1 MPEINTAS
9 SPPAGTAQRPDSRVE
24 ELETAVRKLYKSAKD
39 HLPFHGWHH
48 IYFVKKK
55 AVQFARER
63 QANPLLVAA
72 ASLVHDLN
80 YVVRSNSEPE
90 DGRTLRHRYLRNA
103 GFESEE
109 IDRVEEIIN
118 EAHTATRSES
128 ISPEG
133 SALSDADTLFKAL
146 PVTPVVFSHL
156 YLAENGIGLRD
167 LAKKILGEQEPLIE
181 KNIYFYD
188 PAVRDQYIPW
198 AEANMKLWQAIM
210 KALDDEDVVELLSEV
225 NVKI

>member
-1 MPEINTAS
+1 MPKVNTAA
-9 SPPAGTAQRPDSRVE
+9 SPPAETAQQPDTRVE
-24 ELETAVRKLYKSAKD
+24 DLETAVRKLYKSAKD

-48 IYFVKKK
+48 ISFVKKK
-55 AVQFARER
+55 AVQFAERR

-90 DGRTLRHRYLRNA
+90 DGRKLRQRYLRNA
-103 GFESEE
+103 GFRKDE

-156 YLAENGIGLRD
+156 YLAENGIGLRE
-167 LAKKILGEQEPLIE
+167 LAEKIVGEQEPLIE

-188 PAVRDQYIPW
+188 DKVRAEYIPW

-210 KALDDEDVVELLSEV
+210 KALDDDDVVELLSEV
-225 NVKI
+225 NVKA

>member
-1 MPEINTAS
+1 MPKADAATLATAV
-9 SPPAGTAQRPDSRVE
+9 TRQPDSR
-24 ELETAVRKLYKSAKD
+24 LEDLENAVRTLYQKAQD

-48 IYFVKKK
+48 IDFVKKK

-63 QANPLLVAA
+63 KADSPLVAA

-80 YVVRSNSEPE
+80 YLVRSNSEPE
-90 DGRTLRHRYLRNA
+90 DGRSLRRRFLQNA
-103 GFESEE
+103 GFRRAE

-118 EAHTATRSES
+118 EAHTATRSEH

-156 YLAENGIGLRD
+156 YLTENGVGLRD
-167 LAKKILGEQEPLIE
+167 LAKKILSEQEPLME

-188 PAVRDQYIPW
+188 STVRDRYIPW
-198 AEANMKLWQAIM
+198 AKANIRLWQEIM
-210 KALDDEDVVELLSEV
+210 VSLDDDDVANLLTEV
-225 NVKI
+225 DVKL

>member
-1 MPEINTAS
+1 MPKADTTTLPDAVS
-9 SPPAGTAQRPDSRVE
+9 RQPDSRVQ
-24 ELETAVRKLYKSAKD
+24 ELEDAVRDLYLAAQD

-48 IYFVKKK
+48 IDFVKKK

-63 QANPLLVAA
+63 KANSLLVAA

-90 DGRTLRHRYLRNA
+90 DGRSLRQRFLRKA
-103 GFESEE
+103 GFRRTE
-109 IDRVEEIIN
+109 IEHIEKIIN
-118 EAHTATRSES
+118 EAHTATRSEC

-156 YLAENGIGLRD
+156 YLTENGIGLRD
-167 LAKKILGEQEPLIE
+167 LAEKIVGEQEPLIE

-188 PAVRDQYIPW
+188 SSVRDRYIPW
-198 AEANMKLWQAIM
+198 ADENMRLWQQIM
-210 KALDDEDVVELLSEV
+210 ASLEDVDVKDLLAEV
-225 NVKI
+225 DVKL

>member
-1 MPEINTAS
+1 MPKVNTAT
-9 SPPAGTAQRPDSRVE
+9 SPPAGTAKRADSRVE
-24 ELETAVRKLYKSAKD
+24 DLETAVCKLYQSAKD
-39 HLPFHGWHH
+39 HLPFHGWPH
-48 IYFVKKK
+48 ICFVTKK
-55 AVQFARER
+55 AVQFAKER

-80 YVVRSNSEPE
+80 YVVRSNSEPA
-90 DGRTLRHRYLRNA
+90 DGRRLRHRYLRNA
-103 GFESEE
+103 GFKNDE
-109 IDRVEEIIN
+109 IARVEEIIN

-156 YLAENGIGLRD
+156 YLAENGVGLRE
-167 LAKKILGEQEPLIE
+167 LAEKIVGEQEPLIE

-188 PAVRDQYIPW
+188 ATVRDRYIPW
-198 AEANMKLWQAIM
+198 AEANMKLWQEIIR
-210 KALDDEDVVELLSEV
+210 ALKDRDVVDLLSEV